1 MKLSILDY
9 GLLDEGA
16 TPAQAF
22 QETVALA
29 QKAEAL
35 GFHRFWVAEHH
46 NVHALTISHPELMMM
61 HLLNQ
66 TTRIRI
72 GSGGIMALHYS
83 SLKLAETI
91 KTLEVLFPNRVDIGL
106 GNSLGTPLVNT
117 AMNSIHHSEDYEK
130 ILSEVATYLNNSTVE
145 PVANPIV
152 HNTPPMWLLSM
163 GTKTATLAGKMGLGY
178 TYGVFPYIVQEPT
191 LLGKEV
197 ANAYRQSYASSGDLK
212 APHMML
218 AVFVAIADTS
228 EEAEHLAKSLDV
240 WMLGNKAFNEFKA
253 FPSLETAMSYDFTD
267 EERERVKDNRQRLLV
282 GTKEDITEQLQPW
295 IDACQPDEL
304 LLIPLVAGF
313 DNRVKS
319 LELLSQLPLDI

>member
-22 QETVALA
+22 QEIVALA

-91 KTLEVLFPNRVDIGL
+91 KTLEALFPNRVDIGL

-130 ILSEVATYLNNSTVE
+130 VLSEVATYLNNSTVE
-145 PVANPIV
+145 PVANPNV
-152 HNTPPMWLLSM
+152 TDSPPMWLLSM
-163 GTKTATLAGKMGLGY
+163 GIKTATLAGKMGLGY

-191 LLGKEV
+191 VLGKSV
-197 ANAYRQSYASSGDLK
+197 ADAYRQSYKPSGALTP
-212 APHMML
+212 PHMML

-228 EEAEHLAKSLDV
+228 EEAEYLAKSLDV
-240 WMLGNKAFNEFKA
+240 WMLGNQAFNEFKA
-253 FPSLETAMSYDFTD
+253 FPSLETAMSYKFTD
-267 EERERVKDNRQRLLV
+267 EERERVRHNRQRLLV
-282 GTKEDITEQLQPW
+282 GTKEDIMYQLQPW
-295 IDACQPDEL
+295 INACQPDEL

-313 DNRVKS
+313 DNRMKS